1 MRRETY
7 YYDYVYV
14 IHDFFTPEECR
25 ASIAQAEKL
34 GFVDA
39 PITTS
44 EGAVM
49 RKDVR
54 NNTRVISDDPI
65 TAERLWQRIQPW
77 VIDPWRQRT
86 AIGLNERLR
95 YYKYEP
101 GQSFAPHFDGRYRR
115 NDFEKS
121 DFTFLVYLNDDF
133 AGGGT
138 RFFKPGVFRIEPK
151 AGSALLFHHPQLH
164 EGEVVERGVKYVLRS
179 DVMYRSTSP
188 GHDG

>member
-1 MRRETY
+1 MYRETFH
-7 YYDYVYV
+7 YDYVYV
-14 IHDFFTPEECR
+14 IHGFLSPQECQQYIAMAEE
-25 ASIAQAEKL
+25 L

-39 PITTS
+39 PITTL

-54 NNTRVISDDPI
+54 NNTRVLADDPI
-65 TAERLWQRIQPW
+65 TAKHLWQRIQPW
-77 VIDPWRQRT
+77 VIDPWRQRS

-95 YYKYEP
+95 FYKYEP

-115 NDFEKS
+115 SQFEKS

-133 AGGGT
+133 GGGGT
-138 RFFKPGVFRIEPK
+138 RFFQPETFRIEPR

-164 EGEVVERGVKYVLRS
+164 EGEVVAEGVKYVLRS
-179 DVMYRSTSP
+179 DVMYSSTSP
-188 GHDG
+188 DHDG